1 MRGHTTSGEGR
12 PGTCRVLACKLQIIE
27 RYVIAV
33 YELFMWR
40 LADTSFSTYAEFC
53 FGCGRCGSMSIQY
66 KCRKWIE
73 GCLPTGPLRGQTL
86 HLWDAQG
93 TFVMPFSGIMAE
105 LFKVL
110 KRSGVASGEVECII
124 SIYCFDI
131 FNIIEYLE
139 RLLYI
144 ICIIICIYIYYTY
157 ILW

>member
-1 MRGHTTSGEGR
+1 
-12 PGTCRVLACKLQIIE
+12 
-27 RYVIAV
+27 
-33 YELFMWR
+33 
-40 LADTSFSTYAEFC
+40 
-53 FGCGRCGSMSIQY
+53 
-66 KCRKWIE
+66 
-73 GCLPTGPLRGQTL
+73 
-86 HLWDAQG
+86 
-93 TFVMPFSGIMAE
+93 MPFSGIMAE

-157 ILW
+157 IL